1 MFVYLSWKSNGN
13 AEKGYSHS
21 ATVLA
26 WTKNFFKMPPLPSS
40 LMLHVARE
48 VQPSSSLLLFRTK
61 CVSSPP
67 STFLHFL
74 IVPYIS
80 LRRIS
85 VSLPPFLFRPLR
97 NSPVFEGSTQDQ
109 TWGKDS
115 LLAYQ
120 SEDMFKTFGNLKEEE
135 AVGVRLQ
142 KPVNLV
148 VLLHASPCVCP
159 CQKPPSF
166 SFVQ

>member
-1 MFVYLSWKSNGN
+1 MI
-13 AEKGYSHS
+13 
-21 ATVLA
+21 
-26 WTKNFFKMPPLPSS
+26 
-40 LMLHVARE
+40 HVARK
-48 VQPSSSLLLFRTK
+48 VQPSSPLLFRTK

-67 STFLHFL
+67 FYFSPFPDRALHL
-74 IVPYIS
+74 A

-85 VSLPPFLFRPLR
+85 VSLPLPFSLSRPLR

-115 LLAYQ
+115 ILAYQ
-120 SEDMFKTFGNLKEEE
+120 SENIFKTFGNLKEEE
-135 AVGVRLQ
+135 TVGLRFQ

-159 CQKPPSF
+159 FQIRPTPPSF